1 MLIVNY
7 CRSSR
12 RSQVMTSRIDMLT
25 MWYME
30 LSMMLVAVV
39 SLLDWVIYTIKMSL
53 VLYVDVE
60 ESLLFS

>member
-1 MLIVNY
+1 MA
-7 CRSSR
+7 
-12 RSQVMTSRIDMLT
+12 SRIDMLT

-53 VLYVDVE
+53 ELYVDVE

>member
-1 MLIVNY
+1 
-7 CRSSR
+7 
-12 RSQVMTSRIDMLT
+12 MTSRIDMLT

-39 SLLDWVIYTIKMSL
+39 SLLDWVIYTIKMSI
-53 VLYVDVE
+53 VLYVDEE

>member
-1 MLIVNY
+1 MA
-7 CRSSR
+7 
-12 RSQVMTSRIDMLT
+12 SRIDMLT

-39 SLLDWVIYTIKMSL
+39 SLLDWVIYTIKMSI
-53 VLYVDVE
+53 VLYVDEE

>member
-1 MLIVNY
+1 MA
-7 CRSSR
+7 
-12 RSQVMTSRIDMLT
+12 SRIDMLT